1 MAGHG
6 VTRYVKQ
13 VEKQVEYR
21 FEAVHHKKGNK
32 YSEGSMT
39 AC

>member
-1 MAGHG
+1 MAEHG
-6 VTRYVKQ
+6 VTWYT
-13 VEKQVEYR
+13 KQVEYE
-21 FEAVHHKKGNK
+21 FEAVHCKTGNK